1 MAHAHDPGNR
11 RHGQTLAVSRAD
23 SLVALL
29 PQFFADLLQ
38 SGFAL
43 GVALG
48 KGSETGPGL
57 RGLAFSSGD
66 SWIV

>member
-1 MAHAHDPGNR
+1 VAHAHDPGNG
-11 RHGQTLAVSRAD
+11 RHRQALAVSRAD
-23 SLVALL
+23 GLVALL
-29 PQFFADLLQ
+29 PQFFTGLLQ

-48 KGSETGPGL
+48 KGSKTVSGV

-66 SWIV
+66 AWIV